1 MRLKKGDIV
10 GRLSYNKDI
19 IFVISDIIKVNNRTY
34 AILKGLITRIEAD
47 SPIEDLELIEEK
59 RVMEL
64 LRKFELEIDARK
76 RKVKSS
82 KSILL
87 ENQAMQRKY
96 SDRYGSILHLD
107 GDKKYSEKSQRFY
120 RSMGLDVVVKNIPE
134 RKQPQM
140 IYGLLSKYN
149 PDILVI
155 TRAWRN
161 DKKRT

>member
-76 RKVKSS
+76 
-82 KSILL
+82 
-87 ENQAMQRKY
+87 
-96 SDRYGSILHLD
+96 
-107 GDKKYSEKSQRFY
+107 KKWNLPKAFY
-120 RSMGLDVVVKNIPE
+120 
-134 RKQPQM
+134 
-140 IYGLLSKYN
+140 
-149 PDILVI
+149 
-155 TRAWRN
+155 
-161 DKKRT
+161 